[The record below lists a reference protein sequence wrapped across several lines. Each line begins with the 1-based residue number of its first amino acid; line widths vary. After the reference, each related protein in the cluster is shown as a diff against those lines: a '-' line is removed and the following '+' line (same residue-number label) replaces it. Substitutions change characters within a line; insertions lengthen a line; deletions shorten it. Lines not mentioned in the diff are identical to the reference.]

1 MINFQYK
8 YSRMLKIKT
17 KLISETVG
25 TLFLLLIV
33 VGSGIMGENLT
44 ENKAVVLLANSIS
57 TAFGLIVL
65 IWSFGPYSGAHFNP
79 AVSILMMLL
88 GKLTK
93 QEMLFYVLCQ
103 LIGGILGVIFANM
116 IFDLDI
122 ISISDNRRLTRGIFI
137 SEIFATFGLLI
148 TILLVGKQ
156 KTEMVAVAVGLYIGA
171 AYWFTSST
179 SFSNPA
185 VTIARALSNTF
196 TGIIPSDVIPFIFAQ
211 LIGTVIVYIIY
222 KHVYE

>member
-1 MINFQYK
+1 M
-8 YSRMLKIKT
+8 KI
-17 KLISETVG
+17 KLISETLG

-44 ENKAVVLLANSIS
+44 ENKGVVLLANSIA

-65 IWSFGPYSGAHFNP
+65 IWTFGPYSGAHFNP
-79 AVSILMMLL
+79 AVSFVMMLL

-93 QEMLFYVLCQ
+93 QDMFFYVLCQ
-103 LIGGILGVIFANM
+103 LIGGVLGVIFANM

-122 ISISDNRRLTRGIFI
+122 ISISENKRLTSGIFI
-137 SEIFATFGLLI
+137 SEIIATFGLLI

-156 KTEMVAVAVGLYIGA
+156 KTEMVAPAVGLYIGA

-185 VTIARALSNTF
+185 VTIARTLSNTF

-211 LIGTVIVYIIY
+211 LIGTLIVYFLY

>member
-1 MINFQYK
+1 M
-8 YSRMLKIKT
+8 KT
-17 KLISETVG
+17 KLISETIG

-44 ENKAVVLLANSIS
+44 ENKAVVLLANSIA

-65 IWSFGPYSGAHFNP
+65 IWSFGPHSGAHFNP
-79 AVSILMMLL
+79 AVSILMMFL

-93 QEMLFYVLCQ
+93 QDMLFYVLCQ
-103 LIGGILGVIFANM
+103 LIGGVLGVIFANM

-122 ISISDNRRLTRGIFI
+122 ISISDNKRLTIGIFI
-137 SEIFATFGLLI
+137 SEVIATFGLLI

-156 KTEMVAVAVGLYIGA
+156 KTEMVAPAVGLYIGA

-185 VTIARALSNTF
+185 VTIARTLSNTF

-211 LIGTVIVYIIY
+211 LIGTLIVYFIY

>member
-1 MINFQYK
+1 M
-8 YSRMLKIKT
+8 KT
-17 KLISETVG
+17 KLISETIG
-25 TLFLLLIV
+25 TLLLLLIV

-44 ENKAVVLLANSIS
+44 ENKAIVLLANSIA
-57 TAFGLIVL
+57 TASGLIVL
-65 IWSFGPYSGAHFNP
+65 IWTFGPYSGAHFNP
-79 AVSILMMLL
+79 VVSIVMMLL

-93 QEMLFYVLCQ
+93 QDMLFYVLCQ
-103 LIGGILGVIFANM
+103 LIGGVLGVIFANM

-122 ISISDNRRLTRGIFI
+122 ISISNNERLTIGIFI
-137 SEIFATFGLLI
+137 SEIIATFGLLI
-148 TILLVGKQ
+148 TILLVDKQ
-156 KTEMVAVAVGLYIGA
+156 KTETVAPAVGLYIGA

-185 VTIARALSNTF
+185 VTIARTLSNTF

-211 LIGTVIVYIIY
+211 VIGTLIVYFIY

>member
-1 MINFQYK
+1 M
-8 YSRMLKIKT
+8 KT
-17 KLISETVG
+17 KLISETIG

-44 ENKAVVLLANSIS
+44 ENKAVVLLANSIA

-65 IWSFGPYSGAHFNP
+65 IWTFGPYSGAHFNP

-93 QEMLFYVLCQ
+93 QDMLFYVLCQ
-103 LIGGILGVIFANM
+103 LIGGVLGVIFANM

-122 ISISDNRRLTRGIFI
+122 ISISDNKRLTSGIFV
-137 SEIFATFGLLI
+137 SEIIATFGLLI
-148 TILLVGKQ
+148 TILLLSKQ
-156 KTEMVAVAVGLYIGA
+156 KTEMVAPAVGLYIGA

-185 VTIARALSNTF
+185 VTIARTLSNTF

-211 LIGTVIVYIIY
+211 LIGTLIVYFIY
-222 KHVYE
+222 KHVYEL

>member
-1 MINFQYK
+1 M
-8 YSRMLKIKT
+8 KT
-17 KLISETVG
+17 KLISETIG

-44 ENKAVVLLANSIS
+44 ENKAVVLLANSIA

-65 IWSFGPYSGAHFNP
+65 IWSFGPHSGAHFNP
-79 AVSILMMLL
+79 AVSILMMFL

-93 QEMLFYVLCQ
+93 QDMLFYVLCQ
-103 LIGGILGVIFANM
+103 LIGGVLGVIFANM

-122 ISISDNRRLTRGIFI
+122 ISISDNKRLTSGIFM
-137 SEIFATFGLLI
+137 SEIIATFGLLI
-148 TILLVGKQ
+148 TILLVSKQ
-156 KTEMVAVAVGLYIGA
+156 KTEMVAPAVGLYIGA

-185 VTIARALSNTF
+185 VTIARTLSNTF

-211 LIGTVIVYIIY
+211 LIGTLLVYFIY

>member
-1 MINFQYK
+1 M
-8 YSRMLKIKT
+8 KI
-17 KLISETVG
+17 KLISETIG

-44 ENKAVVLLANSIS
+44 ENKAVVLLANRIA

-65 IWSFGPYSGAHFNP
+65 IWTFAPYSGAHFNP
-79 AVSILMMLL
+79 VVSIVMMLL

-93 QEMLFYVLCQ
+93 YETVLFILFQVV
-103 LIGGILGVIFANM
+103 GGVLGVMIANI

-122 ISISDNRRLTRGIFI
+122 ISISDNRRLTSGIFI

-148 TILLVGKQ
+148 TILLVSKQ
-156 KTEMVAVAVGLYIGA
+156 KPEMVAAAVGLYIGS

-185 VTIARALSNTF
+185 VTIARTLSNTF
-196 TGIIPSDVIPFIFAQ
+196 TGIVPSDVIPFILAQ
-211 LIGTVIVYIIY
+211 LTGTFIVYFIY
-222 KHVYE
+222 KYVYE

>member
-1 MINFQYK
+1 M
-8 YSRMLKIKT
+8 KT
-17 KLISETVG
+17 KLISETIG

-44 ENKAVVLLANSIS
+44 ENKAVVLLANSIA

-79 AVSILMMLL
+79 AVSILMMFL

-93 QEMLFYVLCQ
+93 QDMLFYVLCQ
-103 LIGGILGVIFANM
+103 LIGGVLGVIFANM

-122 ISISDNRRLTRGIFI
+122 VSISDNRRLTSGIFI
-137 SEIFATFGLLI
+137 SEIIATFGLLI

-156 KTEMVAVAVGLYIGA
+156 KTEMVAPAVGLYIGA

-185 VTIARALSNTF
+185 VTIARTLSNTF

-211 LIGTVIVYIIY
+211 LIGTLIVYFIY

>member
-1 MINFQYK
+1 M
-8 YSRMLKIKT
+8 KT
-17 KLISETVG
+17 KLISETIG
-25 TLFLLLIV
+25 TFFLLLIV
-33 VGSGIMGENLT
+33 VGSGIMGGNLT
-44 ENKAVVLLANSIS
+44 ENKGVVLLANSIA

-65 IWSFGPYSGAHFNP
+65 IWTFGPYSGAHFNP
-79 AVSILMMLL
+79 AVSFVMMLL

-93 QEMLFYVLCQ
+93 QDMFFYVLCQ
-103 LIGGILGVIFANM
+103 LIGGVVGVIFANM

-122 ISISDNRRLTRGIFI
+122 ISISDNKRLTTGIFI
-137 SEIFATFGLLI
+137 SEIIATFGLLI

-156 KTEMVAVAVGLYIGA
+156 KTEMVAPAVGLYIGA

-185 VTIARALSNTF
+185 VTIARTLSNTF

-211 LIGTVIVYIIY
+211 LIGTLIVYFIY

>member
-1 MINFQYK
+1 M
-8 YSRMLKIKT
+8 KI
-17 KLISETVG
+17 KLISETIG

-44 ENKAVVLLANSIS
+44 ENKGVVLLANSIA

-65 IWSFGPYSGAHFNP
+65 IWTFGPYSGAHFNP
-79 AVSILMMLL
+79 VVSIVMMLL

-93 QEMLFYVLCQ
+93 QDMLFYVICQ
-103 LIGGILGVIFANM
+103 LIGGVLGVIFANM

-122 ISISDNRRLTRGIFI
+122 ISISDNKRLTIGIFI
-137 SEIFATFGLLI
+137 SEIIATFGLLI

-156 KTEMVAVAVGLYIGA
+156 KTEMVAPAVGLYIGA

-185 VTIARALSNTF
+185 VTIARTLSNTF
-196 TGIIPSDVIPFIFAQ
+196 TGIAPSDVIPFIFAQ
-211 LIGTVIVYIIY
+211 LIGTLIVYFIY
-222 KHVYE
+222 KHVYEL

>member
-1 MINFQYK
+1 M
-8 YSRMLKIKT
+8 KT
-17 KLISETVG
+17 KLISETIG

-44 ENKAVVLLANSIS
+44 ENKAVVLLANSIA

-65 IWSFGPYSGAHFNP
+65 IWTFGPYSGAHFNP
-79 AVSILMMLL
+79 AVSILMMFL

-93 QEMLFYVLCQ
+93 QDMLFYVLCQ
-103 LIGGILGVIFANM
+103 LIGGVLGVIFANM

-122 ISISDNRRLTRGIFI
+122 ISISDNKRLTSGIFV
-137 SEIFATFGLLI
+137 SEIIATFGLLI
-148 TILLVGKQ
+148 TILLVSKQ
-156 KTEMVAVAVGLYIGA
+156 KTEMVAPAVGLYIGA

-185 VTIARALSNTF
+185 VTIARTLSNTF

-211 LIGTVIVYIIY
+211 LIGTLIVYFIY

>member
-1 MINFQYK
+1 M
-8 YSRMLKIKT
+8 KI
-17 KLISETVG
+17 KLISETIG

-44 ENKAVVLLANSIS
+44 ENKAVVLLANSIA

-65 IWSFGPYSGAHFNP
+65 IWTFAPYSGAHFNP
-79 AVSILMMLL
+79 VVSIVMMLL

-93 QEMLFYVLCQ
+93 YETVLFILFQVV
-103 LIGGILGVIFANM
+103 GGVLGVMIANI

-122 ISISDNRRLTRGIFI
+122 ISISDNRRLTSGVFI

-148 TILLVGKQ
+148 TILLVSKQ
-156 KTEMVAVAVGLYIGA
+156 KPEMVAAAVGLYIGS

-185 VTIARALSNTF
+185 VTIARTLSNTF
-196 TGIIPSDVIPFIFAQ
+196 TGIVPSDVIPFILAQ
-211 LIGTVIVYIIY
+211 LIGTFIVYFIY
-222 KHVYE
+222 KYVYE

>member
-1 MINFQYK
+1 M
-8 YSRMLKIKT
+8 KT
-17 KLISETVG
+17 KLISETIG

-44 ENKAVVLLANSIS
+44 ENKAVVLLANSIA

-65 IWSFGPYSGAHFNP
+65 IWTFGPYSGAHFNP

-93 QEMLFYVLCQ
+93 QDMLFYVLCQ
-103 LIGGILGVIFANM
+103 LIGGVLGVIFANM

-122 ISISDNRRLTRGIFI
+122 ISISDNKRLTSGIFV
-137 SEIFATFGLLI
+137 SEIIATFGLLI
-148 TILLVGKQ
+148 TILLVSKQ
-156 KTEMVAVAVGLYIGA
+156 KIEMVAPAVGLYIGA

-185 VTIARALSNTF
+185 VTIARTLSNTF

-211 LIGTVIVYIIY
+211 LIATLTVYFIY

>member
-1 MINFQYK
+1 M
-8 YSRMLKIKT
+8 KT
-17 KLISETVG
+17 KLISETIG

-44 ENKAVVLLANSIS
+44 ENKAVVLLANSIA

-65 IWSFGPYSGAHFNP
+65 IWTFGPYSGAHFNP
-79 AVSILMMLL
+79 AVSIVMMLL

-93 QEMLFYVLCQ
+93 NETLLFILCQ
-103 LIGGILGVIFANM
+103 VIGGVLGVISANM

-122 ISISDNRRLTRGIFI
+122 ISISENKRLTCGIFI
-137 SEIFATFGLLI
+137 SEIIATFGLLI

-156 KTEMVAVAVGLYIGA
+156 KTEMVAPAVGLYIGA

-185 VTIARALSNTF
+185 VTIARTLSNTF

-211 LIGTVIVYIIY
+211 LIGTLIVYFIY
-222 KHVYE
+222 KHVYEL

>member
-1 MINFQYK
+1 M
-8 YSRMLKIKT
+8 KI
-17 KLISETVG
+17 KLISETIG

-44 ENKAVVLLANSIS
+44 ENKGVVLLANSIA

-65 IWSFGPYSGAHFNP
+65 IWTFGPYSGAHFNP
-79 AVSILMMLL
+79 AVSFVMMLL

-93 QEMLFYVLCQ
+93 QDMFFYVLCQ
-103 LIGGILGVIFANM
+103 LIGGVLGVIFANM

-122 ISISDNRRLTRGIFI
+122 ISISDNKRLTTGIFI
-137 SEIFATFGLLI
+137 SEIIATFGLLI

-156 KTEMVAVAVGLYIGA
+156 KTEMVAPAVGLYIGA

-185 VTIARALSNTF
+185 VTIARTFSNTF

-211 LIGTVIVYIIY
+211 LIGTLIVYFIY

>member
-1 MINFQYK
+1 M
-8 YSRMLKIKT
+8 KT

-44 ENKAVVLLANSIS
+44 ENKAVVLLANSIA

-65 IWSFGPYSGAHFNP
+65 IWTFGPYSGAHFNP
-79 AVSILMMLL
+79 VVSIVMMLL

>member
-1 MINFQYK
+1 M
-8 YSRMLKIKT
+8 KI
-17 KLISETVG
+17 KLISETIG

-44 ENKAVVLLANSIS
+44 ENKAVVLLANSIA

-65 IWSFGPYSGAHFNP
+65 IWTFGPYSGAHFNP
-79 AVSILMMLL
+79 VVSIVMMLL

-93 QEMLFYVLCQ
+93 YETVLFILFQVV
-103 LIGGILGVIFANM
+103 GGVLGVMIANI

-148 TILLVGKQ
+148 TILLVSKQ
-156 KTEMVAVAVGLYIGA
+156 KPEMVAAAVGLYIGS

-185 VTIARALSNTF
+185 VTIARTLSNTF
-196 TGIIPSDVIPFIFAQ
+196 TGIVPSDVIPFILAQ
-211 LIGTVIVYIIY
+211 LTGTFIVYFIY
-222 KHVYE
+222 KYVYE

>member
-1 MINFQYK
+1 M
-8 YSRMLKIKT
+8 KI
-17 KLISETVG
+17 KLISETLG

-44 ENKAVVLLANSIS
+44 ENKGVGLLANSIA

-65 IWSFGPYSGAHFNP
+65 IWTFGPYSGAHFNP
-79 AVSILMMLL
+79 AVSFVMMLL

-93 QEMLFYVLCQ
+93 QDMFFYVLCQ
-103 LIGGILGVIFANM
+103 LIGGVLGVIFANM

-122 ISISDNRRLTRGIFI
+122 ISISENKRLTSGIFI
-137 SEIFATFGLLI
+137 SEIIATIGLLI

-156 KTEMVAVAVGLYIGA
+156 KTEMVAPAVGLYIGA

-185 VTIARALSNTF
+185 VTIARTLSNTF

-211 LIGTVIVYIIY
+211 LIGTLIVYFIY
-222 KHVYE
+222 KHVYEL

>member
-1 MINFQYK
+1 M
-8 YSRMLKIKT
+8 KI
-17 KLISETVG
+17 KLISETIG

-44 ENKAVVLLANSIS
+44 ENKGVVLLANSIA

-65 IWSFGPYSGAHFNP
+65 IWTFGPYSGAHFNP
-79 AVSILMMLL
+79 AVSFVMMLL

-93 QEMLFYVLCQ
+93 QDMFFYVLCQ
-103 LIGGILGVIFANM
+103 LIGGVLGVIFANM

-122 ISISDNRRLTRGIFI
+122 ISISDNKRLTIGIFI
-137 SEIFATFGLLI
+137 SEIIATFGLLI

-156 KTEMVAVAVGLYIGA
+156 KTEMVAPAVGLYIGA

-185 VTIARALSNTF
+185 VTIARTLSNTF

-211 LIGTVIVYIIY
+211 LIGTLIVYFLY

>member
-1 MINFQYK
+1 M
-8 YSRMLKIKT
+8 KI
-17 KLISETVG
+17 KLISETIG

-44 ENKAVVLLANSIS
+44 ENKGVVLLANSIA

-65 IWSFGPYSGAHFNP
+65 IWTFGPYSGAHFNP
-79 AVSILMMLL
+79 AVSFVMMLL

-93 QEMLFYVLCQ
+93 QDMFFYVLCQ
-103 LIGGILGVIFANM
+103 LIGGVVGVIFANM

-122 ISISDNRRLTRGIFI
+122 ISISDNKRLTIGIFI
-137 SEIFATFGLLI
+137 SEIIATFGLLI

-156 KTEMVAVAVGLYIGA
+156 KTEMVAPAVGLYIGA

-185 VTIARALSNTF
+185 VTIARTLSNTF

-211 LIGTVIVYIIY
+211 LIGTLIVYFIY
-222 KHVYE
+222 KYVYEQ

>member
-1 MINFQYK
+1 M
-8 YSRMLKIKT
+8 KI
-17 KLISETVG
+17 KLISETIG

-44 ENKAVVLLANSIS
+44 ENKGVVLLANSIA

-65 IWSFGPYSGAHFNP
+65 IWTFGPYSGAHFNP
-79 AVSILMMLL
+79 VVSIVMMLL

-93 QEMLFYVLCQ
+93 QDMLFYVLCQ
-103 LIGGILGVIFANM
+103 LIGGVLGVIFANM

-122 ISISDNRRLTRGIFI
+122 ISISDNKRLTSGIFI
-137 SEIFATFGLLI
+137 SEVIATFGLLI

-156 KTEMVAVAVGLYIGA
+156 KTEMVAPAVGLYIGA

-185 VTIARALSNTF
+185 VTIARTLSNTF

-211 LIGTVIVYIIY
+211 LIGTLIVYFIY

>member
-1 MINFQYK
+1 M
-8 YSRMLKIKT
+8 KT
-17 KLISETVG
+17 KLISETIG

-44 ENKAVVLLANSIS
+44 ENKAVVLLANSIA

-65 IWSFGPYSGAHFNP
+65 IWTFGPYSGAHFNP
-79 AVSILMMLL
+79 VVSIVMMFL

-93 QEMLFYVLCQ
+93 QDMLFYVLCQ
-103 LIGGILGVIFANM
+103 LIGGVLGVIFANM

-122 ISISDNRRLTRGIFI
+122 ISISDNKRLTIGIFI
-137 SEIFATFGLLI
+137 SEIIATFGLLI

-156 KTEMVAVAVGLYIGA
+156 RAEMVAPAVGLYIGA

-185 VTIARALSNTF
+185 VTIARTLSNTF

-211 LIGTVIVYIIY
+211 LIGTLIVYFIY
-222 KHVYE
+222 KHVYEL

>member
-1 MINFQYK
+1 M
-8 YSRMLKIKT
+8 KI
-17 KLISETVG
+17 KLISETIG

-44 ENKAVVLLANSIS
+44 ENKAVVLLANSIA

-65 IWSFGPYSGAHFNP
+65 IWTFGPYSGAHFNP
-79 AVSILMMLL
+79 VVSIVMMLL

-93 QEMLFYVLCQ
+93 YETVLFILFQVV
-103 LIGGILGVIFANM
+103 GGVLGVMIANI

-148 TILLVGKQ
+148 TILLVSKQ
-156 KTEMVAVAVGLYIGA
+156 KPEMVAAAVGLYIGS

-185 VTIARALSNTF
+185 VTIARIFSNTF
-196 TGIIPSDVIPFIFAQ
+196 TGIVPSDVIPFIFAQ
-211 LIGTVIVYIIY
+211 LTGTFIVYFIY
-222 KHVYE
+222 KYVYE

>member
-1 MINFQYK
+1 M
-8 YSRMLKIKT
+8 KI
-17 KLISETVG
+17 KLISETIG

-44 ENKAVVLLANSIS
+44 ENKGVVLLANSIA

-65 IWSFGPYSGAHFNP
+65 IWTFGPYSGAHFNP

-93 QEMLFYVLCQ
+93 QDMLFYVLCQ
-103 LIGGILGVIFANM
+103 LIGGVLGVIFANM

-122 ISISDNRRLTRGIFI
+122 ISISDNKRLTSGIFV
-137 SEIFATFGLLI
+137 SEIIATFGLLI

-156 KTEMVAVAVGLYIGA
+156 KTEMVAPAVGLYIGA

-185 VTIARALSNTF
+185 VTIARTLSNTF

-211 LIGTVIVYIIY
+211 LIGTLIVYFIY

>member
-1 MINFQYK
+1 M
-8 YSRMLKIKT
+8 KI
-17 KLISETVG
+17 KLISETIG

-44 ENKAVVLLANSIS
+44 ENKGVVLLANSIA

-65 IWSFGPYSGAHFNP
+65 IWTFGPYSGAHFNP
-79 AVSILMMLL
+79 VVSIVMMLL

-93 QEMLFYVLCQ
+93 QDMLFYVLCQ
-103 LIGGILGVIFANM
+103 LIGGVLGVIFANM

-122 ISISDNRRLTRGIFI
+122 ISISENKRLTSGIFI
-137 SEIFATFGLLI
+137 SEVIATFGLLI

-156 KTEMVAVAVGLYIGA
+156 KTEMVAPAVGLYIGA

-185 VTIARALSNTF
+185 VTIARTLSNTF

-211 LIGTVIVYIIY
+211 LIGTLIVYFIY
-222 KHVYE
+222 KNVYE

>member
-1 MINFQYK
+1 M
-8 YSRMLKIKT
+8 KT
-17 KLISETVG
+17 KLISETIG

-44 ENKAVVLLANSIS
+44 ENKAVVLLANSIA

-65 IWSFGPYSGAHFNP
+65 IWTFGPYSGAHFNP

-93 QEMLFYVLCQ
+93 QDMLFYVLCQ
-103 LIGGILGVIFANM
+103 LIGGVLGVIFANM

-122 ISISDNRRLTRGIFI
+122 ISISDNKRLTSGIFV
-137 SEIFATFGLLI
+137 SEIIATFGLLI
-148 TILLVGKQ
+148 TILLVSKQ
-156 KTEMVAVAVGLYIGA
+156 KTEMVAPAVGLYIGA

-185 VTIARALSNTF
+185 VTIARTLSNTF

-211 LIGTVIVYIIY
+211 LIATLTVYFIY

>member
-1 MINFQYK
+1 M
-8 YSRMLKIKT
+8 KT
-17 KLISETVG
+17 KLISETIG

-44 ENKAVVLLANSIS
+44 ENKAVVLLANSIA

-65 IWSFGPYSGAHFNP
+65 IWTFGPYSGAHFNP
-79 AVSILMMLL
+79 AVSIVMMLL

-93 QEMLFYVLCQ
+93 QDMLFYVLCQ
-103 LIGGILGVIFANM
+103 LIGGVLGVIFANM

-122 ISISDNRRLTRGIFI
+122 ISISDNKRLTSGIFV
-137 SEIFATFGLLI
+137 SEIIATFGLLI
-148 TILLVGKQ
+148 TILLLSKQ
-156 KTEMVAVAVGLYIGA
+156 KTEMVAPAVGLYIGA

-185 VTIARALSNTF
+185 VTIARTLSNTF

-211 LIGTVIVYIIY
+211 LIGTLIAYFIY
-222 KHVYE
+222 KYVYE

>member
-1 MINFQYK
+1 M
-8 YSRMLKIKT
+8 KI
-17 KLISETVG
+17 KLISETIG

-44 ENKAVVLLANSIS
+44 ENKAVVLLANSIA

-65 IWSFGPYSGAHFNP
+65 IWTFAPYSGAHFNP
-79 AVSILMMLL
+79 VVSIVMMLL

-93 QEMLFYVLCQ
+93 YETVLFILFQVV
-103 LIGGILGVIFANM
+103 GGVLGVMIANI

-122 ISISDNRRLTRGIFI
+122 ISISDNRRLTSGIFI

-148 TILLVGKQ
+148 TILLVSKQ
-156 KTEMVAVAVGLYIGA
+156 RPEMVAAAVGLYIGS

-185 VTIARALSNTF
+185 VTIARTLSNTF
-196 TGIIPSDVIPFIFAQ
+196 TGIVPSDVIPFIFAQ
-211 LIGTVIVYIIY
+211 LTGTFIVYFIY
-222 KHVYE
+222 KYVYE